1 MTTCNHRKTEHPD
14 HNPILIL
21 RYKYKRSKKQAV
33 ALFNI
38 VMLIHTRT
46 IFFWV
51 LLAMLPMRVTAFV
64 VLPPRQSQ
72 AVRRVKSD
80 EASTMLQSTLKEQH
94 TSHRPPRPQN
104 NNNKPWWT
112 NLTNRLL
119 LPPETR
125 QRRQHRK
132 QVRQQTKQALKQ
144 FPWPIRMAGNTLTS
158 AIDRTLRRTGSQL
171 DPLLQ
176 QAQSRLEQND
186 QVVAALGSPI
196 TVGNEIS
203 SSVSSTKVNGRKS
216 QQTAATFYVHG
227 SYADTTRT
235 PAIGALIASGRKLLS
250 LHVKIGGRTIA
261 VDV

>member
-33 ALFNI
+33 ALSNI
-38 VMLIHTRT
+38 MLIHTRT

-227 SYADTTRT
+227 SYADSPPT
-235 PAIGALIASGRKLLS
+235 IGALIASGRKLLS